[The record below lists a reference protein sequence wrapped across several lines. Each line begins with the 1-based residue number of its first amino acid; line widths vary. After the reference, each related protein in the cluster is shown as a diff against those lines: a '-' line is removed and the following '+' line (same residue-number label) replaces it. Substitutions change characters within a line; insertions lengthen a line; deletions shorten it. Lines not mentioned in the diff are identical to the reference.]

1 MNEYSICHSCG
12 HPGVIRVG
20 SKGWQTAEEKKLIAM
35 EEKRVCPSCY
45 QATCC
50 AKIQKV
56 ADKLPK
62 FSGSISQQKFAT
74 DILQRLLA
82 GLSSLEVLEALLAQD
97 VLDPRPLL
105 DAWQSIGHRDVL
117 TPAGP
122 RKWQY
127 LVLRNAYPSF
137 VKALPPTPREAY
149 SDPGDVQNNI
159 KRVRTNLI
167 DV

>member
-12 HPGVIRVG
+12 HPGVVLVANAN
-20 SKGWQTAEEKKLIAM
+20 WQTTMEKQKIAQG
-35 EEKRVCPSCY
+35 ERQVCPSCY
-45 QATCC
+45 QATCN
-50 AKIQKV
+50 AKIQKAV
-56 ADKLPK
+56 DKLPK
-62 FSGSISQQKFAT
+62 FSGSSSQDKFAT

>member
-1 MNEYSICHSCG
+1 MNEYTIYHSCG
-12 HPGVIRVG
+12 HPGVIHVG
-20 SKGWQTAEEKKLIAM
+20 SKGWQTVKEKKLIAM
-35 EEKRVCPSCY
+35 GEKRVCPTCY
-45 QATCC
+45 QATCN
-50 AKIQKV
+50 AETQNAI
-56 ADKLPK
+56 DKLPQ
-62 FSGSISQQKFAT
+62 FSGSASQEKFAT

-82 GLSSLEVLEALLAQD
+82 GLSSLEVAGELLAQD

-159 KRVRTNLI
+159 KKVRTNLI
-167 DV
+167 VV